1 MTALSANLV
10 ASKERHPDRI
20 ALRCDDLQFTFAE
33 FDAAAARVATL
44 LEQAGIEPGDRVGVM
59 LPNTPAFAIVFYG
72 IIYRGAVAVPMNPL
86 LKSREVSYYLSNSGA
101 KALFAA
107 PGLRRRG
114 HRRRRRGGRPVL
126 ARRRRRTGRADRR
139 PARARSHRLQRGH
152 DDVAVILHTSGTTGK
167 PKGAMLTHGNLGRNA
182 EVSVRTLVET
192 GPDDVV
198 MGCLPLFHVFGL
210 TCGLN
215 GAVLAG
221 ATLTLIP
228 RFDPRK
234 ALEVIE
240 RDAVT
245 VFEGV
250 PTMYS
255 ALLSVADEAAPEA
268 TRSLRT
274 CVSGGA
280 ALPVQVLTD
289 FEKAFGCAVLEGY
302 GLSESSPAAAF
313 NHPNRARKAGSI
325 GTPIEGVEM
334 RVVDLDGVE
343 VPQGQTGEIQIRGHN
358 VMKGYWNLP
367 DATKATI
374 TARRVAGHRR
384 RRTRRRGRLLLHR
397 RPDQGHDHPR
407 RLQRLSRAR
416 SRKCSTSIRTV
427 AEAAVIGIPH
437 DSLGEE
443 VGAAVALKKG
453 AASDGRRAARI
464 RQGAGGRLQ
473 VSAPGLAGRR
483 SAQGAHRQGPEAR
496 HHRSDNRKHTIT
508 MARSS
513 KSQGSHDQ
521 SRRAGCAAR
530 PASHQRHQAI
540 RQPNDAE
547 RHLGPLRRQPRSAP
561 RRGGRPGWHA
571 DP

>member
-10 ASKERHPDRI
+10 ASKDRYPNRT
-20 ALRCDDLQFTFAE
+20 ALRCDDLQVSYAE

-44 LEQAGIEPGDRVGVM
+44 LERAGIEPGDRVGLM
-59 LPNTPAFAIVFYG
+59 LPNTPAFAVAFYG
-72 IIYRGAVAVPMNPL
+72 IMYRGAVAVPMNPL
-86 LKSREVSYYLSNSGA
+86 LKAREVAFYLSNSGA
-101 KALFAA
+101 KALFGSPAFADEATAGAA
-107 PGLRRRG
+107 EVGAQCWLVDDAGLMKLIADLPEHSPVERG
-114 HRRRRRGGRPVL
+114 
-126 ARRRRRTGRADRR
+126 D
-139 PARARSHRLQRGH
+139 

-167 PKGAMLTHGNLGRNA
+167 PKGAMLTHGNLSQNC

-215 GAVLAG
+215 GSVLAG
-221 ATLTLIP
+221 AMMTLIP

-240 RDAVT
+240 RDHVT

-255 ALLSVADEAAPEA
+255 ALLSVADQAAPGA
-268 TRSLRT
+268 TESLRI

-313 NHPNRARKAGSI
+313 NHPHRTRKAGSI
-325 GTPIEGVEM
+325 GTPIEGVDM

-343 VPQGQTGEIQIRGHN
+343 VPQGEAGQIQIRGHN

-367 DATKATI
+367 EATKETI
-374 TARRVAGHRR
+374 TADGWLNTGDVGRVDEDGYFYIVD
-384 RRTRRRGRLLLHR
+384 RTKDMIIRGGYNVYPREIEEVLYE
-397 RPDQGHDHPR
+397 HP
-407 RLQRLSRAR
+407 A
-416 SRKCSTSIRTV
+416 V

-453 AASDGRRAARI
+453 SA
-464 RQGAGGRLQ
+464 
-473 VSAPGLAGRR
+473 VSADELRDYVKARVAAYKYPRLVWLVDALPK
-483 SAQGAHRQGPEAR
+483 GPTGKLLKRE
-496 HHRSDNRKHTIT
+496 IT
-508 MARSS
+508 VPTSESTR
-513 KSQGSHDQ
+513 
-521 SRRAGCAAR
+521 
-530 PASHQRHQAI
+530 
-540 RQPNDAE
+540 
-547 RHLGPLRRQPRSAP
+547 
-561 RRGGRPGWHA
+561 
-571 DP
+571 

>member
-10 ASKERHPDRI
+10 ASKERYPNRT
-20 ALRCDDLQFTFAE
+20 ALRCDDLQFTYAE

-44 LEQAGIEPGDRVGVM
+44 LERAGVEPGDRVGLM
-59 LPNTPAFAIVFYG
+59 LPNTPAFAIAFYG
-72 IIYRGAVAVPMNPL
+72 IMYRGAVAVPMNPL
-86 LKSREVSYYLSNSGA
+86 LKAREVSFYLSNSGA
-101 KALFAA
+101 KALFGAPAFAGEANAGAA
-107 PGLRRRG
+107 EVGAVCWVVDDAGLAKLIADLPAQQS
-114 HRRRRRGGRPVL
+114 PV
-126 ARRRRRTGRADRR
+126 
-139 PARARSHRLQRGH
+139 QRGD

-182 EVSVRTLVET
+182 EVAVRTLVET
-192 GPDDVV
+192 GQDDVV

-215 GAVLAG
+215 GSVLSSAM
-221 ATLTLIP
+221 LTLIP

-240 RDAVT
+240 RDRVT

-255 ALLSVADEAAPEA
+255 ALLSVAAEAKPGA
-268 TRSLRT
+268 TRSLRI

-313 NHPNRARKAGSI
+313 NHPNRERKAGSI

-374 TARRVAGHRR
+374 
-384 RRTRRRGRLLLHR
+384 RGGYNVYPREIEEVLYEH
-397 RPDQGHDHPR
+397 PD
-407 RLQRLSRAR
+407 
-416 SRKCSTSIRTV
+416 V

-443 VGAAVALKKG
+443 VGAAVALKKDAG
-453 AASDGRRAARI
+453 VTADELRDYVKDRVAAYKYP
-464 RQGAGGRLQ
+464 RQVWL
-473 VSAPGLAGRR
+473 VDELPK
-483 SAQGAHRQGPEAR
+483 GPTGKVQKR
-496 HHRSDNRKHTIT
+496 DITIPT
-508 MARSS
+508 TESTR
-513 KSQGSHDQ
+513 
-521 SRRAGCAAR
+521 
-530 PASHQRHQAI
+530 
-540 RQPNDAE
+540 
-547 RHLGPLRRQPRSAP
+547 
-561 RRGGRPGWHA
+561 
-571 DP
+571 

>member
-10 ASKERHPDRI
+10 ASKERYPNRT
-20 ALRCDDLQFTFAE
+20 ALRCDDLQVSYAE

-44 LEQAGIEPGDRVGVM
+44 LERAGVEPGDRVGLM
-59 LPNTPAFAIVFYG
+59 LPNTPAFAIAFYG

-86 LKSREVSYYLSNSGA
+86 LKSREVSFYLSNSGA
-101 KALFAA
+101 KVLFGSPAFADEATAGAA
-107 PGLRRRG
+107 EVGAQCWLVDDAGLMKLIADLPEHPPVERG
-114 HRRRRRGGRPVL
+114 
-126 ARRRRRTGRADRR
+126 D
-139 PARARSHRLQRGH
+139 

-167 PKGAMLTHGNLGRNA
+167 PKGAMLTHGNLSRNCD
-182 EVSVRTLVET
+182 VSMRTLVET
-192 GPDDVV
+192 GSDDVI

-215 GAVLAG
+215 GSVLAG
-221 ATLTLIP
+221 ATMTLIP

-255 ALLSVADEAAPEA
+255 ALLSVADQAAPGA

-289 FEKAFGCAVLEGY
+289 FEKAFGCTVLEGY

-313 NHPNRARKAGSI
+313 NHPNRPRKAGSI

-343 VPQGQTGEIQIRGHN
+343 VPQGEAGQIQIRGHN

-367 DATKATI
+367 EATKETI
-374 TARRVAGHRR
+374 TADGWLNTGDVGRIDEDGYFYIVD
-384 RRTRRRGRLLLHR
+384 RTKDMIIRGGYNVYPREIEEVLYE
-397 RPDQGHDHPR
+397 HP
-407 RLQRLSRAR
+407 A
-416 SRKCSTSIRTV
+416 V

-453 AASDGRRAARI
+453 SA
-464 RQGAGGRLQ
+464 
-473 VSAPGLAGRR
+473 VSADELRDYVKARVAAYKYPRVVWLVDALPK
-483 SAQGAHRQGPEAR
+483 GPTGKLLKREI
-496 HHRSDNRKHTIT
+496 TIPT
-508 MARSS
+508 SESTR
-513 KSQGSHDQ
+513 
-521 SRRAGCAAR
+521 
-530 PASHQRHQAI
+530 
-540 RQPNDAE
+540 
-547 RHLGPLRRQPRSAP
+547 
-561 RRGGRPGWHA
+561 
-571 DP
+571 